1 MAAGL
6 NVRTEGER
14 SELDGGIYLLL
25 KSLAIY
31 SAVPPPPSPGTYRDP
46 SVSATAKLSADGC
59 VWMAGKPSSCQW
71 MNSVRERERDE
82 RSIKN
87 RNKV

>member
-31 SAVPPPPSPGTYRDP
+31 SAVPPPPSRGTYRDP
-46 SVSATAKLSADGC
+46 SVSATANCRQTAAFG
-59 VWMAGKPSSCQW
+59 W
-71 MNSVRERERDE
+71 RENLPRA
-82 RSIKN
+82 SG
-87 RNKV
+87 